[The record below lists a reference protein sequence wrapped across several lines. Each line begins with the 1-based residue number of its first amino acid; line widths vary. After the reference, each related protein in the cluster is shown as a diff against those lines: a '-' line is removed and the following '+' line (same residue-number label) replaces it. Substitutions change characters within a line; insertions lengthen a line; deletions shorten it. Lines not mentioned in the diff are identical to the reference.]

1 MRTYVRLLLSLMLL
15 AVTRGNILAQG
26 MPTSQPGI
34 LNIFVES
41 VKPGMDAAHAANEAG
56 WPAAYA
62 KANSP
67 WNYLAL
73 SSMTG
78 DAEVWFVSPYASFAA
93 EGESMKETEAK
104 PALGSEL
111 DRLWAADGQY
121 LSGTR
126 SFQAMA
132 RPDLSY
138 GTFPDLAMV
147 RFYDITMFRIRI
159 GHEQSWEA
167 TAKLYMEQVKKFA
180 PGMSY
185 RIYQVSAGMPGG
197 YYMIMSSVTD
207 YAQYDNV
214 MATDQAMFG
223 KVSPKDM
230 ATLQQSMANDVQI
243 VITNRFRVSPSMSYV
258 SAETKAK
265 APDFWK

>member
-1 MRTYVRLLLSLMLL
+1 MRTYARLLPSLLLL
-15 AVTRGNILAQG
+15 AGASGQALAQG

-34 LNIFVES
+34 LTVFVET

-62 KANSP
+62 KVNSP
-67 WNYLAL
+67 WNYLAF

-78 DAEVWFVSPYASFAA
+78 ESEVWFVSPYASNAA
-93 EGESMKETEAK
+93 EGESMKEVDAK
-104 PALGSEL
+104 PALGAEL

-126 SFQAMA
+126 SFRAVA

-138 GTFPDLAMV
+138 GAFPDLAMV
-147 RFYDITMFRIRI
+147 RFYDITTFRIRL
-159 GHEQSWEA
+159 GHEQGWEA
-167 TAKLYMEQVKKFA
+167 AAKLYMELVKKSA

-185 RIYQVSAGMPGG
+185 RIYQVTAGMPGAN
-197 YYMIMSSVTD
+197 YLIFSSVTD
-207 YAQYDNV
+207 YADFDKG
-214 MATDQAMFG
+214 MAADEAIFG
-223 KVSPKDM
+223 SISPKDM
-230 ATLQQSMANDVQI
+230 ATMQQTMQNDVQS
-243 VITNRFRVSPSMSYV
+243 VITNRFRVSPGMSYV

>member
-1 MRTYVRLLLSLMLL
+1 VLL
-15 AVTRGNILAQG
+15 AASSSAVVAQG

-34 LNIFVES
+34 LTIFVEK

-62 KANSP
+62 KVNSP
-67 WNYLAL
+67 WNYLAV

-78 DAEVWFVSPYASFAA
+78 ESEVWFMSPYASFAA
-93 EGESMKETEAK
+93 QGENMKHDAAVPGLSAEQ
-104 PALGSEL
+104 

-121 LSGTR
+121 LSGTE
-126 SFQAMA
+126 SFEAVA

-138 GTFPDLAMV
+138 GAFPDLAMV
-147 RFYDITMFRIRI
+147 RFYEITMFRVRL

-167 TAKLYMEQVKKFA
+167 AAKVYAEQVKKFA

-185 RIYQVSAGMPGG
+185 RIYQVTAGMPAGF
-197 YYMIMSSVTD
+197 YMIMSSVTD
-207 YAQYDNV
+207 YAEFDNV
-214 MATDQAMFG
+214 MATDQAMFA
-223 KVSPKDM
+223 KVTPKDM
-230 ATLQQSMANDVQI
+230 ATLQQSMANDVQT
-243 VITNRFRVSPSMSYV
+243 VISNRYRVSPTMSYV

-265 APDFWK
+265 APNFWK